1 MEYVFETKDLTKQFG
16 ATVALD
22 RVTVGVPRGSI
33 VGLVGKNG
41 CGKTTLLRHL
51 VGLYLPTAGTSTTLG
66 RPSGRL
72 GHDELVRI
80 GNVPQENR
88 FLNWMDVDQ
97 HIRYVASFYPR
108 WDRERE
114 KRLLQ
119 DLELS
124 PSVQVGALSPGN
136 AQKLALI
143 LALGHHPELLVL
155 DEPVSALDPIAR
167 AKLLA
172 FLSELLRE
180 DDATIMISSHVLRD
194 VEQVV
199 DRVICLD
206 EGRLKVSE
214 PLDDL
219 RERYAEWR
227 LTVRE
232 GAKLPQS
239 FPETFVLRQ
248 QVNGRQAS
256 LLVNG
261 SEAELFLFRKRYP
274 VEVDVRPL
282 NLERMF
288 PLLLAEGTP

>member
-1 MEYVFETKDLTKQFG
+1 MEHVFETKDLTKKFD

-22 RVTVGVPRGSI
+22 HVTLGVPKGSI

-51 VGLYLPTAGTSTTLG
+51 VGLHLPTSGTSTTLG
-66 RPSGRL
+66 RPSGKL

-88 FLNWMDVDQ
+88 FLDWMDVDQ

-108 WDRERE
+108 WDRDRE
-114 KRLLQ
+114 KRLLE

-124 PSVQVGALSPGN
+124 PGVQVGALSPGN
-136 AQKLALI
+136 AQKLALV

-167 AKLLA
+167 GKLLS
-172 FLSELLRE
+172 FLLELLRE
-180 DDATIMISSHVLRD
+180 DDATIVISSHVLRD

-219 RERYAEWR
+219 KERYAEWR

-232 GAKLPQS
+232 GSELPRR
-239 FPETFVLRQ
+239 FPEPYVLRQ
-248 QVNGRQAS
+248 EVNGRQAS
-256 LLVNG
+256 LLVRG
-261 SEAELFLFRKRYP
+261 PGAELSTFRERYP
-274 VEVDVRPL
+274 VDVEVRPL

-288 PLLLAEGTP
+288 PLLLEEDTP